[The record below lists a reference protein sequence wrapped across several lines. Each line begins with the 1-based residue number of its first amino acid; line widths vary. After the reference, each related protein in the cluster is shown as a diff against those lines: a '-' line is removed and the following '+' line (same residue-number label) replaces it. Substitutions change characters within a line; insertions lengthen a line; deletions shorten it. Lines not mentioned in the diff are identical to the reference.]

1 MTATTVSNRGRR
13 ARGGWVLIILATVA
27 FVVGAIVGAAHSS
40 TSPAPDVAE
49 RFAAAWAKGDYA
61 SMYSELAP
69 ASRRVVSP
77 SEFAQ
82 VYREALMTSTAESER
97 VVGSPQGAAGGVEVV
112 ATRMRTRLFGTLAER
127 FRLPIVA
134 GPREGEA
141 RVRWSRSLAFPGL
154 HEGELLSRRTALPPR
169 AALLARE
176 GSVLAQGPA
185 TAAGTRSSPL
195 GAAASAIVGEVG
207 PIPSGSLQA
216 LQAEGV
222 PPNAIVGVSGLE
234 LAADARLRGTPGG
247 ELLAVRS
254 AGVTSGSSTVST
266 SSGSSDTGTTSDGSN
281 DTGATSSGRVLAR
294 ASAHAG
300 SAVRTTISPALQTA
314 AVTALGGTYGGVIAM
329 EPASGQVLGVA
340 GIGLDALQPPGSTF
354 KMITVSGVLEAGIAR
369 PTSSFPYATAA
380 TLDGVLLHNA
390 NGEECGGTLV
400 EAFAVS
406 CNSVFSPLGVKLG
419 AARLVAMAER
429 YGFNHPPGIEGA
441 AESTIPPAGQI
452 RGELAVGSTAIG
464 QDQVLASPLEMATVA
479 ATIADGGRH
488 PTPSLISAPGAGGP
502 GETAGGSAVG
512 GSAGPGGQGTGAGER
527 SGSGITD
534 ATSTRAIS
542 AATARTVRGM
552 MLDVVRFGTGTAAA
566 IPGVEVAG
574 KTGTAELSTPAACNA
589 GSEQKPAEGEAHS
602 SSSEHA
608 SESSSCAAEQNNPKN
623 TDAWFAAF
631 APALHPKIAV
641 GVLMVRDGAGGESAA
656 PVARQVIEAA
666 LQAGG

>member
-1 MTATTVSNRGRR
+1 MTATSVSNRGRR
-13 ARGGWVLIILATVA
+13 VQPLIALAAVA
-27 FVVGAIVGAAHSS
+27 FVVGAIVGAGHSS
-40 TSPAPDVAE
+40 PSPAPGVAA
-49 RFAAAWAKGDYA
+49 RFAAAWTKGDYA

-69 ASRRVVSP
+69 ASQRAVSP
-77 SEFAQ
+77 SELART
-82 VYREALMTSTAESER
+82 YREALMTATAERE
-97 VVGSPQGAAGGVEVV
+97 VVKGAPQSAADGVEVV
-112 ATRMRTRLFGTLAER
+112 ATTVHTRLFGTLAER
-127 FRLPIVA
+127 FRLPIVP
-134 GPREGEA
+134 GPHEGEA

-154 HEGELLSRRTALPPR
+154 REGELLSRRTELPPR

-207 PIPSGSLQA
+207 PIPSSRLQA
-216 LQAEGV
+216 LEAEGV
-222 PPNAIVGVSGLE
+222 PANAIVGVSGLE
-234 LAADARLRGTPGG
+234 LAADTRLRGTPGG

-254 AGVTSGSSTVST
+254 AGATSAGE
-266 SSGSSDTGTTSDGSN
+266 TTSAQNTNAAATDA
-281 DTGATSSGRVLAR
+281 GATGGGRVLAR

-314 AVTALGGTYGGVIAM
+314 VVTALGGQYGGVIAM
-329 EPASGQVLGVA
+329 EPVSGQVLGVA

-369 PTSSFPYATAA
+369 PTSTFPYATAA
-380 TLDGVLLHNA
+380 KLDGVLLHNA
-390 NGEECGGTLV
+390 NNEECGGSLV

-406 CNSVFSPLGVKLG
+406 CNSVFSPLGAKLG

-441 AESTIPPAGQI
+441 AESTLPPASQI
-452 RGELAVGSTAIG
+452 QGELAVGSTAIG

-479 ATIADGGRH
+479 ATIADGGRR
-488 PTPSLISAPGAGGP
+488 PTPSIVSAPSPGGPGSGAGGQDDAGGQENGAG
-502 GETAGGSAVG
+502 GESTAGGSA
-512 GSAGPGGQGTGAGER
+512 STTG
-527 SGSGITD
+527 
-534 ATSTRAIS
+534 TRAIS
-542 AATARTVRGM
+542 AATARAVRGM

-574 KTGTAELSTPAACNA
+574 KTGTAELSTPAQCNA
-589 GSEQKPAEGEAHS
+589 SSEQKPTEGEEPA
-602 SSSEHA
+602 SSSEHT
-608 SESSSCAAEQNNPKN
+608 SESGSCATEQNNPKN

-656 PVARQVIEAA
+656 PVAKQVIEAA
-666 LQAGG
+666 LRAGT